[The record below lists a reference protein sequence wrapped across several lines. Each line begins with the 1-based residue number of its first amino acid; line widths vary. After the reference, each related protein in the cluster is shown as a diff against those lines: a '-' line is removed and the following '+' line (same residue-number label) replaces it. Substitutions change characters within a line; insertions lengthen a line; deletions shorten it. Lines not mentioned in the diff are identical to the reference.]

1 MAMKLS
7 TSNLQKVALCLLLT
21 SSFIV
26 VHPVLAGSAASTP
39 EQTRDFRKDA
49 IDQTKKAA
57 KEKHARY
64 STEALDAIKAV
75 EHCIA
80 LLDEGKK
87 DEALKKL
94 QEADGKLEA
103 AITADPEL
111 KLIPVA
117 ASVISFDLL
126 TTPNAVKN
134 ELDTVND
141 ELHAG
146 NIQQARVRMGQLRSE
161 IVSSYIYLPAETYP
175 DAIKRAT
182 GEITGDKLNL
192 ARDTLAT
199 AMETL
204 VEETFVTPLPVV
216 LAQAAILEAEKVQ
229 EKDKDAALR
238 ALAYASGQLET
249 ADRLGYFYG
258 DKEDYTATTKH
269 IEALQSA
276 ITGRSKIEELFD
288 KAKNSTKMLLKKI
301 EGKANESS
309 K

>member
-1 MAMKLS
+1 MKLS

-258 DKEDYTATTKH
+258 DKEDYTAATKH

>member
-1 MAMKLS
+1 MKFA
-7 TSNLQKVALCLLLT
+7 TGNLRKIVLCLLLT
-21 SSFIV
+21 SSFSV
-26 VHPVLAGSAASTP
+26 VHPVLAEPAAVAP
-39 EQTRDFRKDA
+39 EQTRDFRQDA
-49 IDQTKKAA
+49 IDKAKQAA
-57 KEKHARY
+57 KEKHTKY

-75 EHCIA
+75 EHSIA

-87 DEALKKL
+87 EEALKKL

-126 TTPNAVKN
+126 TTPKAVKN

-141 ELHAG
+141 ELQAG
-146 NIQQARVRMGQLRSE
+146 NTQEARVRLGQLRSE

-182 GEITGDKLNL
+182 GEITGDKPDL

-199 AMETL
+199 AMGTL
-204 VEETFVTPLPVV
+204 VEETIVTPLPVV

-229 EKDKDAALR
+229 ETDKDAALR

-249 ADRLGYFYG
+249 ADLLGYFYG
-258 DKEDYTATTKH
+258 DKADYTAATKH

-276 ITGRSKIEELFD
+276 IAGRSKIEELFD
-288 KAKNSTKMLLKKI
+288 KAKNSTKMLLNKI
-301 EGKANESS
+301 EGKASESS
-309 K
+309 Q